1 MTCTPYRGARC
12 FVIAALAVVTATSSR
27 AQAPPQTSQP
37 APAGPAA
44 AKTVRS
50 TDDGYRYNP
59 QGRRDP
65 FVSLVNRASDP
76 GSAGSRPEGL
86 AGVLVNEVVV
96 KGILRTPRG
105 FEALIQ
111 AADTKTYT
119 LRPGDRLMD
128 GTVKAVESAAVVLL
142 KEVNDPLSL
151 VKQQEVRKMLRPL
164 EPPK

>member
-1 MTCTPYRGARC
+1 MTVRPAGGFA
-12 FVIAALAVVTATSSR
+12 IAALAVVTAISIR
-27 AQAPPQTSQP
+27 AQAPPQPSQP
-37 APAGPAA
+37 VPPGPAVT
-44 AKTVRS
+44 KTVRS

-76 GSAGSRPEGL
+76 ASGGNRPEGL
-86 AGVLVNEVVV
+86 AGVRIDEVVV

-105 FEALIQ
+105 FEAMIQ
-111 AADTKTYT
+111 AADTRTHT
-119 LRPGDRLMD
+119 LKAGDRLMD